1 VKSPLTGGWAH
12 LRGGHWLTLGPSIY
26 VLVVAVTAAVGFIT
40 DSTRTILLAS
50 LLALPASLFALPGYY
65 FMYGMLAW
73 VPGANPS
80 SSSGSVSC
88 APDGTCHGSVTG
100 QPAAWF
106 LITADAL
113 GILALSG
120 AALLNVVVLRLLTAH
135 LRRSTNAAADP
146 TR

>member
-1 VKSPLTGGWAH
+1 MKSPPAGGWAH
-12 LRGGHWLTLGPSIY
+12 LWWRRWLTLGASIY

-40 DSTRTILLAS
+40 DSTRTILLAA
-50 LLALPASLFALPGYY
+50 LLGLPASLFALPGYY
-65 FMYGMLAW
+65 LMYGLLAL

-100 QPAAWF
+100 EPAAWF

-135 LRRSTNAAADP
+135 PRRSTSAAADP
-146 TR
+146 PR